1 MKDYID
7 AYLSKY
13 PNLNN
18 ETDWE
23 NAAKEIIQEVC
34 LRALS
39 HAGFFKYASFYGGT
53 CLRIFHNL
61 PRYSEDLDFSLD
73 KADPDFDF
81 SEYFEEINKHFDILG
96 FSVDVSKKDKP
107 RHGSTESAFIKADTS
122 INLLTIQC
130 PETITRNIQAG
141 KKLKVKFEVDINP
154 PSLATYKIETL
165 LIPYPYTVRT
175 YDLPSLY
182 AGKLHALICR
192 GWKDRVK
199 GRDFYDFIW
208 YIGRG
213 HCVNLEHLKCRMV
226 QSGHYDSNLEFDL
239 PALESILTKRFKEV
253 DFRQAKQDVLPFIS
267 NPTELDIW
275 SNEFFQS
282 LIPKVKGGTP
292 GT

>member
-7 AYLSKY
+7 AYLSNY
-13 PNLNN
+13 PNLRDEN
-18 ETDWE
+18 DWE

-39 HAGFFKYASFYGGT
+39 HAGFFKHASFYGGT
-53 CLRIFHNL
+53 CLRIFHKL

-73 KADPDFDF
+73 KADPQFDF
-81 SEYFEEINKHFDILG
+81 SEYFEEIKKHFDLIG
-96 FSVDVSKKDKP
+96 FNVDLSKKNQA
-107 RHGSTESAFIKADTS
+107 RYANTESAFIKADTS
-122 INLLTIQC
+122 INLLSIQC

-141 KKLKVKFEVDINP
+141 KKLKVKFEVDVNP
-154 PSLATYKIETL
+154 PTGATHTIETP

-208 YIGRG
+208 YVGRG
-213 HCVNLEHLKCRMV
+213 HSVNLEHLKSRMV
-226 QSGHYDSNLEFDL
+226 QSGHYDPTTPFK
-239 PALESILTKRFKEV
+239 LTELSTLLSKRFNDVNFK
-253 DFRQAKQDVLPFIS
+253 QAKDDVLPFIA
-267 NPTELDIW
+267 NPAELDMW
-275 SNEFFQS
+275 SNEFFLS
-282 LIPKVKGGTP
+282 LIPKIKII
-292 GT
+292 